1 MKTKYILLLAALA
14 VTFVLSGCKQNEPF
28 DTQSSDDAPLIL
40 VPYET
45 KSGLIGRE
53 VTNPATYVDSVI
65 VTPSRYTTV
74 NWYLDNDLV
83 FTGMKIDMSILSGK
97 YALTIEAV
105 TTAGKR
111 TTRSG
116 SLIVNPAP
124 DDPYS
129 AAPSAGRHIVPG
141 MPATLEGKNLSH
153 VKEIVLTGD
162 VFGQK
167 VVKTIT
173 PASVTDTQLEF
184 TLPEMEDGA
193 YYVRLKDEAGKHYGA
208 DMLNVHNGVLAIS
221 GYEVFTP
228 LTEWVITGVNLK
240 NVVSVKV
247 GEVEI
252 TELTATTTTVT
263 FTAPDLATGEYKLSM
278 RNADGSPVHFG
289 TGTDAP
295 TEVVTRATLEITL
308 WSGEETLAWDA
319 DRIKV
324 TADEMANVQVG
335 SKIYVYFSVLPD
347 GDPGYFD
354 PEKGELNQ
362 YQVLRVT
369 TPWWDGYDLVPQTD
383 MSNAPSPFIFDYT
396 DDCKTKVTTCGAMS
410 LVGWGLKITK
420 ITCK

>member
-1 MKTKYILLLAALA
+1 
-14 VTFVLSGCKQNEPF
+14 
-28 DTQSSDDAPLIL
+28 
-40 VPYET
+40 
-45 KSGLIGRE
+45 
-53 VTNPATYVDSVI
+53 
-65 VTPSRYTTV
+65 
-74 NWYLDNDLV
+74 
-83 FTGMKIDMSILSGK
+83 
-97 YALTIEAV
+97 
-105 TTAGKR
+105 
-111 TTRSG
+111 
-116 SLIVNPAP
+116 
-124 DDPYS
+124 
-129 AAPSAGRHIVPG
+129 
-141 MPATLEGKNLSH
+141 
-153 VKEIVLTGD
+153 
-162 VFGQK
+162 
-167 VVKTIT
+167 
-173 PASVTDTQLEF
+173 
-184 TLPEMEDGA
+184 
-193 YYVRLKDEAGKHYGA
+193 
-208 DMLNVHNGVLAIS
+208 
-221 GYEVFTP
+221 
-228 LTEWVITGVNLK
+228 
-240 NVVSVKV
+240 VSVKV

-252 TELTATTTTVT
+252 TELTATSTTVT

-278 RNADGSPVHFG
+278 RNADGSAVHFG